1 MKRYLLVVV
10 GLVCALAAAS
20 PAGAV
25 ILDETY
31 LIGTVID
38 AARANVA
45 TELVYAQ
52 NLINLYNAGTT
63 GPVNIGT
70 ESYTVWGDNIG
81 DFGILT
87 TEDLVGFKVNGG
99 EISGFSLNL
108 TGSRYLWAK
117 FGGYGALYLVDGI
130 DLVDGIN
137 TSGTQPA
144 SVRGGGLSHVT
155 LIPEPGTLILLGS
168 GLLGLVLMGG
178 RKKFRK

>member
-38 AARANVA
+38 AAPATVA
-45 TELVYAQ
+45 MELVYAQ

-87 TEDLVGFKVNGG
+87 TEDLVGSKVNGG
-99 EISGFSLNL
+99 EIPGFPLNL

-117 FGGYGALYLVDGI
+117 FGGYGALYFVDGI
-130 DLVDGIN
+130 DIVDVIDSTPPDGVN
-137 TSGTQPA
+137 
-144 SVRGGGLSHVT
+144 GGGLSHVT
-155 LIPEPGTLILLGS
+155 SIPEPGTLILLGS
-168 GLLGLVLMGG
+168 SLLGLALVSG